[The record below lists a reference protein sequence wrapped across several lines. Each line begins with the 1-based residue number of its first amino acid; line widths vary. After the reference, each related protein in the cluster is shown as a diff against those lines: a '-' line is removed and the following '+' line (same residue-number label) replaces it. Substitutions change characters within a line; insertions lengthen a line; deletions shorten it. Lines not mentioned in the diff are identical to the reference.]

1 MELNYLTPAA
11 KLKIGQASQAGIK
24 EVNEDCIGIRVPE
37 QESLRLT
44 KGVAFAIA
52 DGVSA
57 ASAGQQA
64 AQICVQGLLADYFS
78 TPESW
83 SVKQSIHKVFSALN
97 RWLFAKNQNI
107 FADASGYLTT
117 LSCVIIKSNTA
128 HIFNVGDTRVYRIR
142 NSNIEL
148 LTQDHVV
155 KLNSQ
160 DSQLTRA
167 MGLDLVV
174 EIEYKA
180 VEIEPH
186 DIFLSCTD
194 GVYRYISLTDLRML
208 ASEASNDAELTAQ
221 KMLEVA
227 LKNGSDDNLSCQ
239 LAYVENLAKDNVD
252 DVYLR
257 LNKLP
262 LLPPLNVGMK
272 VDGLLVEKTLHEN
285 ARSCVYLVKE
295 LATGTSYVMKTPSVQ
310 GGEDPSFLER
320 FVLEEWMGK
329 LLNSEQVVRVV
340 QLDRPKQFQYY
351 LTEFIEGQTLAN
363 WSATSKK
370 RDVTTII
377 AWVEQIVKGVRAFHR
392 REALHQDI
400 KPDNLMLDRQGNV
413 KIIDF
418 GSIHIGGVHEISA
431 AFERDKI
438 LGTEDYSAPE
448 QVVDGLADPR
458 SDMFSIAVVAY
469 ELLSGHL
476 PYGEA
481 FGNCRHWQ
489 EFSKLNYV
497 SVCQH
502 NPMVPE
508 WMDAALKKAVS
519 IHPDS
524 RYSSLSEF
532 IYDLKNPNSQLI
544 QRRSLSLQ
552 QKNPLRFWQMVAA
565 LAMLG
570 NLLTWL
576 WFSYHR

>member
-11 KLKIGQASQAGIK
+11 TLKLGQASCAGVK

-37 QESLRLT
+37 QDSLCVT

-57 ASAGQQA
+57 ASEGRQA

-83 SVKQSIHKVFSALN
+83 SVKQSIHKVFTALN
-97 RWLFAKNQNI
+97 RWLFAKNQSV
-107 FADASGYLTT
+107 FAEATGYLTT
-117 LSCVIIKSNTA
+117 LSCVVIKSNTA

-142 NSNIEL
+142 GASIEL

-155 KLNSQ
+155 KLNSR

-180 VEIEPH
+180 VDIEPH

-194 GVYRYISLTDLRML
+194 GVYRFISLTDLRML
-208 ASEASNDAELTAQ
+208 VADAANDAESTAKKIIQ
-221 KMLEVA
+221 TAIE
-227 LKNGSDDNLSCQ
+227 NGSDDNLSCQ
-239 LAYVENLAKDNVD
+239 LAFVESLANDNVD
-252 DVYLR
+252 DVYVR
-257 LNKLP
+257 LNQLP
-262 LLPPLNVGMK
+262 LLPPLNPGMK
-272 VDGLLVEKTLHEN
+272 VDGLIVEKQLNEN
-285 ARSCVYLVKE
+285 ARSSVYLVKDKE
-295 LATGTSYVMKTPSVQ
+295 SDQLYVLKAPSSQ
-310 GGEDPSFLER
+310 GGDDPSFLER

-329 LLNSEQVVRVV
+329 LISSDHVVKVV

-351 LTEFIEGQTLAN
+351 LIEFITGQTLAN
-363 WSATSKK
+363 WSATAAQ
-370 RDVTTII
+370 RDISTIVS
-377 AWVEQIVKGVRAFHR
+377 WVEQIVKGVRAFHR

-400 KPDNLMLDRQGNV
+400 KPDNLMLDESGII

-431 AFERDKI
+431 SFERDKV
-438 LGTEDYSAPE
+438 LGTEDYSSPE
-448 QVVDGLADPR
+448 QVVDGVADAR
-458 SDMFSIAVVAY
+458 SDMFSIAVVTY

-476 PYGEA
+476 PYGEG
-481 FGNCRHWQ
+481 FGKCRHWQ
-489 EFSKLNYV
+489 EFSKLSYV
-497 SVCQH
+497 PVWHH
-502 NPMVPE
+502 NAMVPE
-508 WMDAALKKAVS
+508 WMDAALKKALS

-532 IYDLKNPNSQLI
+532 VYDLKNPNAELVQT
-544 QRRSLSLQ
+544 RSLSFQ
-552 QKNPLRFWQMVAA
+552 QKNPVRFWQIVSG
-565 LAMLG
+565 LAILA

-576 WFSYHR
+576 WHSYHH